1 MMKSCLVLVLFPVF
15 ISGCCPPK
23 AWTGKNFANYASGK
37 VHLEILQDV
46 FYDNGMMTV
55 HQNLTSDDGTL
66 TRQTIYL
73 NYLTGIQYVLNGDGR
88 CENSSITFT
97 GVGESCIPDNAT
109 ISKSYIGA
117 GANKIPTT
125 MFRLIGNGFLTYLSV
140 IDDGCVPLMYE
151 TTGTLPTG
159 DGLKLT
165 VEYFGVVAVKP
176 DAKIMKMP
184 ASCILQDNYMDN
196 GVSVISQN
204 LTTDQGMTFNQKLY
218 ANFTSGMQYVVDKD
232 GSCMGLNIT
241 NTGIGEGCLP
251 DDAVFAKSYIGVGA
265 NKIPV
270 TMYNIKTDVYNT
282 YFTVI
287 DDGCLPYL
295 YESTGTLP
303 NGEGVKTT
311 VEYFGVMVVKSD
323 PKMTMLPA
331 SCVR

>member
-1 MMKSCLVLVLFPVF
+1 MFNFFILVLLPIITF
-15 ISGCCPPK
+15 GCCPPK
-23 AWTGKNFANYASGK
+23 IWTSTNFVNYASGQT
-37 VHLEILQDV
+37 HLE
-46 FYDNGMMTV
+46 
-55 HQNLTSDDGTL
+55 
-66 TRQTIYL
+66 
-73 NYLTGIQYVLNGDGR
+73 
-88 CENSSITFT
+88 
-97 GVGESCIPDNAT
+97 
-109 ISKSYIGA
+109 
-117 GANKIPTT
+117 
-125 MFRLIGNGFLTYLSV
+125 
-140 IDDGCVPLMYE
+140 
-151 TTGTLPTG
+151 
-159 DGLKLT
+159 
-165 VEYFGVVAVKP
+165 
-176 DAKIMKMP
+176 
-184 ASCILQDNYMDN
+184 ILQDNYMDN
-196 GVSVISQN
+196 GMSVISQN

-218 ANFTSGMQYVVDKD
+218 SNFTSGMQYVVDKD

-270 TMYNIKTDVYNT
+270 TMYNIKTNVYNT

-331 SCVR
+331 SCMM

>member
-1 MMKSCLVLVLFPVF
+1 MMISCLVLVLLPVF

-37 VHLEILQDV
+37 VHIEILQDV

-66 TRQTIYL
+66 TRQTVYL
-73 NYLTGIQYVLNGDGR
+73 NYLTGIQYAVNGDGR

-176 DAKIMKMP
+176 NAKIMKMP
-184 ASCILQDNYMDN
+184 ASCM
-196 GVSVISQN
+196 
-204 LTTDQGMTFNQKLY
+204 M
-218 ANFTSGMQYVVDKD
+218 
-232 GSCMGLNIT
+232 
-241 NTGIGEGCLP
+241 
-251 DDAVFAKSYIGVGA
+251 
-265 NKIPV
+265 
-270 TMYNIKTDVYNT
+270 
-282 YFTVI
+282 
-287 DDGCLPYL
+287 
-295 YESTGTLP
+295 
-303 NGEGVKTT
+303 
-311 VEYFGVMVVKSD
+311 
-323 PKMTMLPA
+323 
-331 SCVR
+331 